1 MRGGRPYARVKT
13 VFKAGDL
20 VQVVG
25 THQEDMPSARIGII
39 TEKVLSFHP
48 HEGGSFWLV
57 LFTNGI
63 TIRIWEGHLM
73 HVVGTTSTLDTPL
86 TSST

>member
-1 MRGGRPYARVKT
+1 VRGGRPYTPPKNA
-13 VFKAGDL
+13 FKAGDL

-39 TEKVLSFHP
+39 TEKVISFHP
-48 HEGGSFWLV
+48 HDGGSFWLV
-57 LFTNGI
+57 LFTNGL
-63 TIRIWEGHLM
+63 TLRIWEGHLT
-73 HVVGTTSTLDTPL
+73 HVASPSSTLDTPL